1 MEEEDALRWK
11 FVVSTKGGLLLFEAV
26 EVVEAAAGD
35 IAVSCCGRVSFL
47 MVLNEAML
55 WFFQEEQRM
64 KRHTDPF
71 FV

>member
-35 IAVSCCGRVSFL
+35 IAVSCCGRVSFFDGF
-47 MVLNEAML
+47 E
-55 WFFQEEQRM
+55 
-64 KRHTDPF
+64 
-71 FV
+71 